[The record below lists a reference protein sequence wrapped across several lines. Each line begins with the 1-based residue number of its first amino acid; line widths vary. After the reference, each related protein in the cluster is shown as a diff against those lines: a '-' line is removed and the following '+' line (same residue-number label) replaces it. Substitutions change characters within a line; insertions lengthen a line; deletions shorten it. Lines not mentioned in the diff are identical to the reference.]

1 MEPKTTTHP
10 DETTPSPET
19 YLTAGQLARRLQRSS
34 YGVKKAIQRQRI
46 LPVQVLGGI
55 SYYDPGIEKTLAEV
69 MRAPNL
75 QPLQS

>member
-10 DETTPSPET
+10 DETPPFTENL
-19 YLTAGQLARRLQRSS
+19 LTAGQLARRLHRSS
-34 YGVKKAIQRQRI
+34 YGVKKAIQRQGI

-55 SYYDPGIEKTLAEV
+55 SYYDAGIEATLGQV
-69 MRAPNL
+69 MRGPNL

>member
-19 YLTAGQLARRLQRSS
+19 HLTAGQLARRLDRSS
-34 YGVKKAIQRQRI
+34 YGVKKAIKRLGI
-46 LPVQVLGGI
+46 HPKLVLGGI
-55 SYYDPGIEKTLAEV
+55 SYYDTGIEKTLAQV